1 VSCGCPAVPEPVK
14 AIVNGDADAVL
25 TIEMLPVAEPP
36 AVGENFAVKVVL

>member
-1 VSCGCPAVPEPVK
+1 MFS
-14 AIVNGDADAVL
+14 GDPGAVL